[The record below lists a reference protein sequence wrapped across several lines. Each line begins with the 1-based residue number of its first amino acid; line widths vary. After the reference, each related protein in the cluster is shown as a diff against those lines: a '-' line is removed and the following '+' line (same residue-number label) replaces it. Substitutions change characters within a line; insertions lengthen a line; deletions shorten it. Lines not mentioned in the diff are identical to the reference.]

1 MNKPHK
7 SKEVSKMIGNYLKF
21 SRVLIPLG
29 SLAFAVS
36 LVALPATRPQ
46 DPQAPADNTTH
57 NKNQEPPTADQQKMK
72 PEDRATTQKIRKSI
86 HDDSSLSTYAHNVK
100 IITQNGKVTLRGPVR
115 SEEEKNNI
123 QSKAA
128 AVAGEEN
135 VVNRLKVAPPSN

>member
-1 MNKPHK
+1 
-7 SKEVSKMIGNYLKF
+7 
-21 SRVLIPLG
+21 
-29 SLAFAVS
+29 
-36 LVALPATRPQ
+36 LPATRLQ
-46 DPQAPADNTTH
+46 DSQAPADNTAH
-57 NKNQEPPTADQQKMK
+57 NKDQESPTADQQKTN

>member
-1 MNKPHK
+1 
-7 SKEVSKMIGNYLKF
+7 MIGNYLKF

-36 LVALPATRPQ
+36 LIALPATRPQ
-46 DPQAPADNTTH
+46 DPQAPPDNTVH
-57 NKNQEPPTADQQKMK
+57 NRNQPPPTADQQNTN
-72 PEDRATTQKIRKSI
+72 PEDRATTQKIRKAI
-86 HDDSSLSTYAHNVK
+86 HDDSSLSSYAHNVK

-128 AVAGEEN
+128 AVAGDEN
-135 VVNRLKVAPPSN
+135 VINHLKVAPPSN